1 MQKTLGVLAAGLLV
15 LALAGCPRPLQPRY
29 AAELIPLG
37 DIPIHG
43 GVLNNALRVA
53 GTVYSVYHEGDARA
67 AVWDGEDVVLMSYS
81 LIAEATDTY
90 GRAVSEGGVLA
101 AHASEPRPHEAP
113 FRYGMLWAF
122 GDTVLGACDYP
133 FAVND
138 NLESLGTGMW
148 GTVPIAEL
156 RLENNSVFL
165 THPATDAGG
174 VAFDMNDQYQI
185 VGSATGFDGVERARL
200 WSYDEERV
208 LEGLGGSFSR
218 AESINELGM
227 IAGTSLREDN
237 ETFGALVWHFGTTTE
252 LGTLGGAD
260 AAAHDINERGNV
272 VGWSTDAGG
281 NRRAALWERTP
292 TGNYR
297 VVNLSD
303 KLRGS
308 EDIVLTKAFSINDR
322 NYIVAKGTKDGEPAF
337 FLLSQLRPVI

>member
-1 MQKTLGVLAAGLLV
+1 MQKTLGVLAAGLFV

-29 AAELIPLG
+29 AAELIPL
-37 DIPIHG
+37 DDVPIHG
-43 GVLNNALRVA
+43 GVMNNALRVA

-67 AVWDGEDVVLMSYS
+67 AVWDGEDVSLMSYS
-81 LIAEATDTY
+81 LIAAATDTY

-101 AHASEPRPHEAP
+101 AHASEPRPYEAP

-148 GTVPIAEL
+148 GTVPFAEL

-174 VAFDMNDQYQI
+174 VAFDMNGQYEI

-200 WSYDEERV
+200 WSHDEERV

-237 ETFGALVWHFGTTTE
+237 ETFGALVWHFDTIIE
-252 LGTLGGAD
+252 LDTLGGAD
-260 AAAHDINERGNV
+260 AAAHDINESGNV
-272 VGWSTDAGG
+272 VGWSTDAEG
-281 NRRAALWERTP
+281 NRRAALWKRTC
-292 TGNYR
+292 TNCYR
-297 VVNLSD
+297 AVNLNTM
-303 KLRGS
+303 LRGN
-308 EDIVLTKAFSINDR
+308 ENIVLTEAFSIND
-322 NYIVAKGTKDGEPAF
+322 NGHVVAKGTKDGEPAF
-337 FLLSQLRPVI
+337 FLVKAIRPIP